1 MTNRQ
6 VTEKTVVFH
15 FGDLSAEAG
24 NAGSLV
30 DDETRELPLISG
42 RFAGRCWDAEELLRE
57 EERKTAA
64 RKKSPVRR
72 RWFAPAA
79 LAGAALSFALLT
91 GSLMGQARMTQ
102 MNDQILTAQEEVIV
116 LRQERD
122 RSQSRIASGVSMT
135 TTEGYVTKTLGM
147 QRRSQEQEVETV
159 IQREDKATVLGIR
172 RGQGFTY
179 FCRTIIDKVGEYLH

>member
-1 MTNRQ
+1 MANRQ
-6 VTEKTVVFH
+6 ITEKTIVFN
-15 FGDLSAEAG
+15 FGDLSADQG
-24 NAGSLV
+24 NAGLLM

-57 EERKTAA
+57 EEQRTSMRRRTSA
-64 RKKSPVRR
+64 RR

-91 GSLMGQARMTQ
+91 GSLLGQAHMTEL
-102 MNDQILTAQEEVIV
+102 NDQILAAQEEVIV

-122 RSQSRIASGVSMT
+122 RTQIRGLSGISVNT
-135 TTEGYVTKTLGM
+135 AEGYATKTLGL
-147 QRRSQEQEVETV
+147 QRRSREQETDHV
-159 IQREDKATVLGIR
+159 QRNEDRATVLGVR